1 MKRTHRVKRT
11 RKARFSR
18 RRTMR
23 NGSKSQKG
31 RRQQGRRQQ
40 GRRQQGRRQQ
50 GGGDSSV
57 ATPIVFMPRG
67 PGCSRGPMTKEA
79 AAKFLEE
86 GDSNSDC

>member
-1 MKRTHRVKRT
+1 M
-11 RKARFSR
+11 R
-18 RRTMR
+18 RGA
-23 NGSKSQKG
+23 NQG
-31 RRQQGRRQQ
+31 RQQGKQK
-40 GRRQQGRRQQ
+40 

-67 PGCSRGPMTKEA
+67 TGCSRAPMTKEA

>member
-23 NGSKSQKG
+23 NGSKSQK
-31 RRQQGRRQQ
+31 GRRQQ

>member
-31 RRQQGRRQQ
+31 RRQQGRL
-40 GRRQQGRRQQ
+40 QQGRRQQ

>member
-23 NGSKSQKG
+23 NGSKSQK
-31 RRQQGRRQQ
+31 